1 MDLSI
6 IIVSWNTRDLL
17 LNCLES
23 IYQEIRTFPQLKIET
38 WVVDNASTD
47 DSVVQVREKYSAV
60 KLILN
65 QENVGFAGGNNQAIR
80 QSSGRYVLL
89 LNPDTVIKP
98 NGLKALVEFMDSN
111 PQAGAAG
118 SLLLNPDGTLQ
129 TSCYPA
135 LTLSRELWRLFHLD
149 AVRLYGVYRMSDWDT
164 NKAREIDVLKGASL
178 ILRETALEQ
187 VGLLDDTY
195 FMYTEEVDLC
205 YRLQKKGWSLYW
217 VPQSKVVH
225 YGGQSTQQIATKM
238 FLCLYE
244 SKLNFIRKHQGG
256 LAAQAYKSS
265 LFLATIIRLIF
276 SPLILLEKS
285 SRRQQHLRVAGNYR
299 RLLTALPR
307 M

>member
-178 ILRETALEQ
+178 ILRKTALEQ

-195 FMYTEEVDLC
+195 FMYTEDADWCWRARQHGFLIYYEPAARIWHKISASSGGKAIVGGMTGFKVFYKIRGMLKFFGR
-205 YRLQKKGWSLYW
+205 YAKWYHWFTIPFFWLLQFLQAL
-217 VPQSKVVH
+217 VML
-225 YGGQSTQQIATKM
+225 IAAKNWAGIRAMLRILTGV
-238 FLCLYE
+238 
-244 SKLNFIRKHQGG
+244 RKHQ
-256 LAAQAYKSS
+256 
-265 LFLATIIRLIF
+265 
-276 SPLILLEKS
+276 
-285 SRRQQHLRVAGNYR
+285 
-299 RLLTALPR
+299 
-307 M
+307 